1 MPQMGESVVEGTVS
15 KWLINVGDKVQADQP
30 LVEISTDK
38 VDAEIPSPAAG
49 TISKI
54 IATEGQTLP
63 VGALLAVIE
72 EGAGKSAATAAP
84 RPAPEKVAPAQPPPP
99 PPTERA
105 ARPAEAAPPAATT
118 SAAATAAPSSSAGA
132 GAARVRAPLPPRDGD
147 GDQPARFSPVVMKMA
162 AEYGIDVGTIR
173 GTGMGG
179 RVTKRDLVNYLESAK
194 QASPVPGAAR
204 DAAPLA
210 RPSGA
215 TPAGAG
221 PAPATPTSIAPRQF
235 LYEPR
240 EGDQVEPFSRRRK
253 LIAEHMVYSKTHSP
267 HVGTVAEVDMTR
279 AVRWRDANKAAFQTR
294 HGFGLT
300 FLPLVA
306 MATVCALKEF
316 PRMNAAVSGDSL
328 VIRKD
333 INLGIAVD
341 TEEGLVV
348 PVLKQADQ
356 KSLVGLAAQ
365 IDDLARRA
373 TEKKITADDLSG
385 GSFTLTNPGREGNLF
400 GLAIINQPQVGILRM
415 GELKKRPV
423 VIEIDGADAIAI
435 RSIMYLALSYDH
447 RVVDGVLGNRFLY
460 RVARILEAADFEL

>member
-1 MPQMGESVVEGTVS
+1 MPVDVIMPQMGESVVEGTVS
-15 KWLINVGDKVQADQP
+15 KWLIREGESVKADQP

-38 VDAEIPSPAAG
+38 VDAEIPSPSAG
-49 TISKI
+49 IISKI
-54 IATEGQTLP
+54 VASEGQTLP
-63 VGALLAVIE
+63 VGALLAIIDE
-72 EGAGKSAATAAP
+72 AATKGAAPTSP
-84 RPAPEKVAPAQPPPP
+84 RPAPEKIAAPPPP
-99 PPTERA
+99 KPTPPPTPIERPT
-105 ARPAEAAPPAATT
+105 RPVEAAPPAAP
-118 SAAATAAPSSSAGA
+118 AASGGA
-132 GAARVRAPLPPRDGD
+132 GAARERAPLQPHD
-147 GDQPARFSPVVMKMA
+147 GDQPARYSPVVMKMA
-162 AEYGIDVGTIR
+162 AEYGIDVGTVR

-204 DAAPLA
+204 DAAPPA
-210 RPSGA
+210 RPAGA
-215 TPAGAG
+215 APAGAG
-221 PAPATPTSIAPRQF
+221 AAPAGPTAIAPRQF

-240 EGDQVEPFSRRRK
+240 EGDQVEPFTRRRK

-279 AVRWRDANKAAFQTR
+279 AARWRDANKATFQAR
-294 HGFGLT
+294 NGFGLT

-306 MATVCALKEF
+306 MATVQGLKEF
-316 PRMNAAVSGDSL
+316 PRMNASVAGDSL
-328 VIRKD
+328 VIRRD

-348 PVLKQADQ
+348 PVIKQADQ

-373 TEKKITADDLSG
+373 VEKRITADDLSG

-423 VIEIDGADAIAI
+423 VIELDGADSIAI